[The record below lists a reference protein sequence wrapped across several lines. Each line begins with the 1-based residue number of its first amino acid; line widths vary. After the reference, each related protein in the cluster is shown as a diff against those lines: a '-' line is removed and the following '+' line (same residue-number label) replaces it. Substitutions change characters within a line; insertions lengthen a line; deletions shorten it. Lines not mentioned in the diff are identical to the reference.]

1 MAKKNIEIPKDNNII
16 RMPLEEVMPDNYLP
30 YAVEVAKDRALP
42 DVRDGLKPVHRRIL
56 YGAYM
61 LKAFP
66 DKPYYKSARIVGDI
80 LGKYHPHGDS
90 SVYDAMVILAQ
101 NFSTRAPL
109 IDGHGNWGSIDGDG
123 AAAMRYT
130 EARLSSISMEMLRD
144 IEKNVVDMVPN
155 YSDSEMEPKVLP
167 ARYPNLLVNGTFGIA
182 VGLSTNIPPHNLKEV
197 IDGTLAYID
206 NNEIT
211 TRELMNYIKGP
222 DLPTGGV
229 LIGEKTLL
237 SAYETGEG
245 KVTLRAKAKIE
256 TLENG
261 RLGIVITEFPY
272 RRNKARILQTISD
285 MTGDKRHAKALDG
298 IVDIRDESDRTGIRA
313 VIEFKKA
320 VDHDMADKVLKYLYK
335 KTDLQGNIS
344 FNMVALADGKPETM
358 GLKTIISHYVNHQKD
373 VVTRRTKRELEV
385 AEKRFH
391 IVEGFIKA
399 IGIMDE
405 VIATIRASKS
415 KKDAHENLVLKFGF
429 TDLQA
434 EAILE
439 LMLYRLTGLEIKVFQ
454 KEHKE
459 LSKKIK
465 ALRKI
470 LENESVL
477 LGVIKDELK
486 EVAEVYGDE
495 RRTAL
500 IEDESEAKIDLEEL
514 IVAEDVMVTLSNEGF
529 IKKIPLKTYNRSN
542 VDENEIEYREG
553 DYLKFLIKSNTK
565 DTLAIFTDKGTV
577 YQIKCNSVAD
587 KKWKDKGERLEDLI
601 RGLSL
606 EDEKI
611 IALESIENFLPNKC
625 FKFITANGLIKKTT
639 LDKFVTAYSKLMA
652 IKLKNDDLLAS
663 VSLID
668 SQDEERFVE
677 IETTNGL
684 NFVVSEPELEF
695 TDRNIL
701 GIQLVPLKSGN
712 QIKSIRFVDNYEYK
726 EFIIGINKKGN
737 IKTFSNMNS
746 NSYEKVK
753 VNSFR
758 NIIAFSNKGKVFKF
772 PAYLLQNT
780 EESNISDLVDG
791 FEKDELII
799 KVAPINE
806 FGKIGED
813 LFVYFF
819 SREGLV
825 KKTSLREFLGEF
837 NNQIAYKF
845 KTPKDELVNVDIN
858 FENATVILV
867 TKNGMGI
874 KFLATA
880 INPMGRVAS
889 GVTGIS
895 LKDDN
900 KVIFGKVI
908 PPTEGIDDKT
918 LEAYNDYKKELT
930 SNYEKLV
937 LESKQKEKAEVNIED
952 IKLQNRAGRGS
963 SLMILVLEDYIR
975 DVIIESVK
983 LL

>member
-182 VGLSTNIPPHNLKEV
+182 VGLSTNIPPHNLREV

-415 KKDAHENLVLKFGF
+415 KKDAHENLVSKFGF

-529 IKKIPLKTYNRSN
+529 IKKLPLKTYNRSN

-701 GIQLVPLKSGN
+701 GVQLVPLKSGN

-845 KTPKDELVNVDIN
+845 KTPKDELINVDIN

-874 KFLATA
+874 KFSATA

-908 PPTEGIDDKT
+908 PPSEGIDDKT

-975 DVIIESVK
+975 DVIIK
-983 LL
+983 

>member
-182 VGLSTNIPPHNLKEV
+182 VGLSTNIPPHNLREV

-415 KKDAHENLVLKFGF
+415 KKYAHENLVSKFGF

-701 GIQLVPLKSGN
+701 GVQLVPLKSGN

-874 KFLATA
+874 KFSATA

-908 PPTEGIDDKT
+908 PPSEGIDDKT

-975 DVIIESVK
+975 DVIIK
-983 LL
+983 

>member
-182 VGLSTNIPPHNLKEV
+182 VGLSTNIPPHNLREV

-335 KTDLQGNIS
+335 KTDFQGNIS

-415 KKDAHENLVLKFGF
+415 KKDAHENLVSKFGF
-429 TDLQA
+429 TELQA

-701 GIQLVPLKSGN
+701 GVQLVPLKSGN

-845 KTPKDELVNVDIN
+845 KTPKDELINVDIN

-908 PPTEGIDDKT
+908 PPSEGIDDKT

-975 DVIIESVK
+975 DVIIK
-983 LL
+983 

>member
-182 VGLSTNIPPHNLKEV
+182 VGLSTNIPPHNLREV

-495 RRTAL
+495 RRTVL

-701 GIQLVPLKSGN
+701 GVQLVPLKSGN

-758 NIIAFSNKGKVFKF
+758 NIIAFSNKGKAFKF

-908 PPTEGIDDKT
+908 PPSEGIDDKT

-975 DVIIESVK
+975 DVIIK
-983 LL
+983 

>member
-144 IEKNVVDMVPN
+144 IEKDVVDMVPN

-182 VGLSTNIPPHNLKEV
+182 VGLSTNIPPHNLREV

-701 GIQLVPLKSGN
+701 GVQLVPLKSGN

-908 PPTEGIDDKT
+908 PPSEGIDDKT

-975 DVIIESVK
+975 DVIIK
-983 LL
+983 

>member
-182 VGLSTNIPPHNLKEV
+182 VGLSTNIPPHNLREV

-405 VIATIRASKS
+405 VIATIRDSKS

-701 GIQLVPLKSGN
+701 GVQLVPLKSGN

-908 PPTEGIDDKT
+908 PPSEGIDDKT

-975 DVIIESVK
+975 DVIIK
-983 LL
+983 

>member
-42 DVRDGLKPVHRRIL
+42 DVRDGLKPVQRRIL

-182 VGLSTNIPPHNLKEV
+182 VGLSTNIPPHNLREV

-415 KKDAHENLVLKFGF
+415 KKDAHENLVSKFGF

-701 GIQLVPLKSGN
+701 GVQLVPLKSGN

-874 KFLATA
+874 KFSATA

-908 PPTEGIDDKT
+908 PPSEGIDDKT

-975 DVIIESVK
+975 DVIIK
-983 LL
+983 

>member
-90 SVYDAMVILAQ
+90 SVYGAMVILAQ

-182 VGLSTNIPPHNLKEV
+182 VGLSTNIPPHNLREV

-415 KKDAHENLVLKFGF
+415 KKDAHENLVSKFGF

-845 KTPKDELVNVDIN
+845 KTPKDELINVDIN

-874 KFLATA
+874 KFSATA

-908 PPTEGIDDKT
+908 PPSEGIDDKT

-930 SNYEKLV
+930 SNYEKLI

-975 DVIIESVK
+975 DVIIK
-983 LL
+983 

>member
-182 VGLSTNIPPHNLKEV
+182 VGLSTNIPPHNLREV
-197 IDGTLAYID
+197 IYGTLAYID

-415 KKDAHENLVLKFGF
+415 KKDAHENLVSKFGF

-529 IKKIPLKTYNRSN
+529 IKKLPLKTYNRSN

-553 DYLKFLIKSNTK
+553 DYLKFLVKSNTK

-701 GIQLVPLKSGN
+701 GVQLVPLKSGN

-746 NSYEKVK
+746 NSYEKIK

-845 KTPKDELVNVDIN
+845 KTPKDELINVDIN

-908 PPTEGIDDKT
+908 PPSEGIDDKT

-975 DVIIESVK
+975 DVIIK
-983 LL
+983 

>member
-182 VGLSTNIPPHNLKEV
+182 VGLSTNIPPHNLREV

-415 KKDAHENLVLKFGF
+415 KKDAHENLVSKFGF

-701 GIQLVPLKSGN
+701 GVQLVPLKSGN

-845 KTPKDELVNVDIN
+845 KTPKDELINVDIN

-874 KFLATA
+874 KFSATA

-908 PPTEGIDDKT
+908 PPSEGIDDKT

-930 SNYEKLV
+930 SNYEKLI

-975 DVIIESVK
+975 DVIIK
-983 LL
+983 

>member
-182 VGLSTNIPPHNLKEV
+182 VGLSTNIPPHNLREV

-701 GIQLVPLKSGN
+701 GVQLVPLKSGN

-799 KVAPINE
+799 KVAPMNE

-825 KKTSLREFLGEF
+825 KKTFLREFLGEF

-858 FENATVILV
+858 FENATIILV

-963 SLMILVLEDYIR
+963 SLMILVLEDYIK
-975 DVIIESVK
+975 DVIIK
-983 LL
+983 

>member
-80 LGKYHPHGDS
+80 LGKYHPHGDI

-182 VGLSTNIPPHNLKEV
+182 VGLSTNIPPHNLREV

-415 KKDAHENLVLKFGF
+415 KKDAHENLVSKFGF

-701 GIQLVPLKSGN
+701 GVQLVPLKSGN

-874 KFLATA
+874 KFSATA

-908 PPTEGIDDKT
+908 PPSEGIDDKT

-930 SNYEKLV
+930 SNYEKLI

-975 DVIIESVK
+975 DVIIK
-983 LL
+983 

>member
-182 VGLSTNIPPHNLKEV
+182 VGLSTNIPPHNLREV

-415 KKDAHENLVLKFGF
+415 KKDAHENLVSKFEF

-529 IKKIPLKTYNRSN
+529 IKKLPLKTYNRSN

-701 GIQLVPLKSGN
+701 GVQLVPLKSGN

-746 NSYEKVK
+746 SSYEKVK

-758 NIIAFSNKGKVFKF
+758 NVIAFSNKGKVFKF

-874 KFLATA
+874 KFSATA

-908 PPTEGIDDKT
+908 PLAEGIDDKT

-975 DVIIESVK
+975 DVIIK
-983 LL
+983 

>member
-144 IEKNVVDMVPN
+144 IEKDVVDMVPN

-182 VGLSTNIPPHNLKEV
+182 VGLSTNIPPHNLREV

-542 VDENEIEYREG
+542 IDENEIEYREG

-701 GIQLVPLKSGN
+701 GVQLVPLKSGN

-874 KFLATA
+874 KFSATA

-908 PPTEGIDDKT
+908 PPSEGIDDKT

-975 DVIIESVK
+975 DVIIK
-983 LL
+983 

>member
-182 VGLSTNIPPHNLKEV
+182 VGLSTNIPPHNLREV

-415 KKDAHENLVLKFGF
+415 KKDAHENLVSKFGF

-529 IKKIPLKTYNRSN
+529 IKKIPIKTYNRSN

-701 GIQLVPLKSGN
+701 GVQLVPLKSGN

-874 KFLATA
+874 KFSATA

-908 PPTEGIDDKT
+908 PPSEGIDDKT

-930 SNYEKLV
+930 SNYEKLI

-975 DVIIESVK
+975 DVIIK
-983 LL
+983 

>member
-101 NFSTRAPL
+101 NFSTRASL

-182 VGLSTNIPPHNLKEV
+182 VGLSTNIPPHNLREV

-415 KKDAHENLVLKFGF
+415 KKDAHENLVSKFGF

-701 GIQLVPLKSGN
+701 GVQLVPLKSGN

-819 SREGLV
+819 SKEGLV

-845 KTPKDELVNVDIN
+845 KTPKDELINVDIN

-874 KFLATA
+874 KFSATA

-908 PPTEGIDDKT
+908 PLTEGIDDKT

-975 DVIIESVK
+975 DVIIK
-983 LL
+983 